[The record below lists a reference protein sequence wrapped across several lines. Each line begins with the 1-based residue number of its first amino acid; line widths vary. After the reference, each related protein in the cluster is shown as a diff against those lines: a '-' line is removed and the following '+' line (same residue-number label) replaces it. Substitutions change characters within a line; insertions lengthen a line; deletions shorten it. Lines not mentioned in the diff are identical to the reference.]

1 MHGSEPTPKAWGR
14 DEVRRAVLRAARSGF
29 AAKGTSVTIR
39 EIACAAGVNLGL
51 VHKHL
56 GNKEDILRA
65 VLERDTEIS
74 TRTIETGAS
83 VPDAVRRLFDIG
95 LADPEYVRISAWLL
109 LEGRTDL
116 LLGNQAEGMN
126 AVRGV
131 DPDSRKAD
139 VRLMTVLAA
148 ISGWSLFSEGIL
160 AFADADADA
169 ASRGR
174 VEAQMSELLAAIVE
188 LPGFAP
194 ESSPGPRGS

>member
-1 MHGSEPTPKAWGR
+1 M
-14 DEVRRAVLRAARSGF
+14 RAARSGF

>member
-1 MHGSEPTPKAWGR
+1 MDTSGSTPQAWGR

-39 EIACAAGVNLGL
+39 EIASAAGVNLGL
-51 VHKHL
+51 VHKHV

-65 VLERDTEIS
+65 VLERDTEVS
-74 TRTIETGAS
+74 TAAIEAGGS

-95 LADPEYVRISAWLL
+95 LADREYVRISAWLL

-116 LLGNQAEGMN
+116 LLGNQVRGMA

-131 DPDSRKAD
+131 DPHSHTAD
-139 VRLMTVLAA
+139 VRLMTALAA

-160 AFADADADA
+160 AFTEADNADRDKLE
-169 ASRGR
+169 G
-174 VEAQMSELLAAIVE
+174 QMSELLATILE
-188 LPGFAP
+188 LPQFAP
-194 ESSPGPRGS
+194 EPPSSPLR